1 MLALHDLP
9 EEVEGIDQGEGQ
21 VLGEDLRDLREP
33 RTRKLTGKGEQ
44 VNQVEVDNPIN
55 Q

>member
-9 EEVEGIDQGEGQ
+9 DEVEGIERREGQ
-21 VLGEDLRDLREP
+21 VPGEDLREL
-33 RTRKLTGKGEQ
+33 RTRKLTGKGEE
-44 VNQVEVDNPIN
+44 VIQVEVDNPIN

>member
-9 EEVEGIDQGEGQ
+9 DVVEGIDQREGQ
-21 VLGEDLRDLREP
+21 VPGEDLREL
-33 RTRKLTGKGEQ
+33 RTRNLTGKGEQ